1 MLLLIV
7 LIVLLYP
14 CEADMAGKERKKERE
29 EERKKGRESTPRHT
43 QRLVLG
49 LLAAPVGLKSLSH
62 SKIFREGLLAMG
74 SEGGHGMETAQGH
87 EESEKYIGILF
98 ME

>member
-1 MLLLIV
+1 MLLLIAM
-7 LIVLLYP
+7 IVILYP
-14 CEADMAGKERKKERE
+14 CEADMARKERKKG
-29 EERKKGRESTPRHT
+29 RKKGREGGRESTPRHT

-87 EESEKYIGILF
+87 EESERDIGILF